1 MGALEASNG
10 MREPPRSGEN
20 YIDTGP
26 FVWYLYALF
35 QAGKVFSWALMW
47 PVFHGV
53 ETINY
58 FLVAGPADFL
68 RKFMPFGLLTMM
80 WPDSQYLATA
90 PDLSRH
96 YMGIPGPESLGPCV
110 FLGWLQP
117 RDQIGE
123 SRRPHPLFQ
132 NISNFRL
139 VHNMISIWYAYL
151 SATFLHQEKD
161 CLWVGIGNAAR
172 MKRCVSRTE
181 GSRSHSWKHI

>member
-26 FVWYLYALF
+26 FVWYLYTLF

-58 FLVAGPADFL
+58 FLVAGPL
-68 RKFMPFGLLTMM
+68 GLLISWGNSCPSDC
-80 WPDSQYLATA
+80 WPWCDLTA
-90 PDLSRH
+90 NTWRRRLLDLSRH
-96 YMGIPGPESLGPCV
+96 YTGIPGPESLGPCV
-110 FLGWLQP
+110 FLGWLHP

-123 SRRPHPLFQ
+123 SRRPQPPS
-132 NISNFRL
+132 SNFRL

-151 SATFLHQEKD
+151 IATFLHQEKD
-161 CLWVGIGNAAR
+161 CLWVGAGLG
-172 MKRCVSRTE
+172 CV
-181 GSRSHSWKHI
+181 G